1 MGRSENFSFEPE
13 NRSGAAR
20 TPQEDLVPELTLR
33 ATSARTASSERGTS
47 ERTASSERGARER
60 TSLPELLIVQ
70 SMKTGG
76 SEALESDF
84 VRTEKPVRFGSNVV
98 LDDNNKISKITY
110 PAEGKTREFGRD
122 ENGEIN
128 KLVTTT
134 PRGQYSYVKENGQWL
149 YLAPDNKRY
158 VAPDF
163 SLDNNGEFSKVV
175 RDGVVLTQPADGR
188 SFQEERTALGAR
200 IQRDADGNPTEIKR
214 PDNTMVTA
222 TYEDGRLTKL
232 VDRADGQSTTWT
244 RDSRGDWRS
253 DDKPPQA
260 VHNLRVED
268 NGNLSYSVDKV
279 KYTIRGNGAEI
290 AEGPG
295 RAKYDFDDQGRIS
308 KIRYPGNK
316 SSLSFGYMGSGDE
329 PSFIQVD
336 DFEKHQSKRYIHQ
349 PEKGGWTELD
359 RNNNLLGTWKGTVK
373 LNDDG
378 TYAIKP
384 TDGAMVTYLP
394 DGTARKQQ
402 NRESA
407 RPDSER
413 PDTQRPDTQRP
424 DAQRPDA
431 RRPETP
437 KPTNPDNINEITDHS
452 VQLRGYMLPSPDQLG
467 AGSCLYMSATG
478 IAEYLINKSKG
489 IVNPQVGGATDLSEQ
504 WTINLS
510 KTVQLGNNYTDAPEL
525 LARAGALPD
534 SRMKFKAYGSSS
546 WMSERAI
553 GGRGTETL
561 PPYKKD
567 VLFNGGGEGSQNAY
581 GQMRPADMERIK
593 KYLREQQS
601 PVLFV
606 YKPPTANWWHANI
619 ISGYNDKTQTFTVR
633 DSSFGRQVS
642 NVPAYNYDGRS
653 PWGARPYRDQTE
665 MPYYQVMQWGNHATG
680 YRLAG
685 S

>member
-1 MGRSENFSFEPE
+1 
-13 NRSGAAR
+13 
-20 TPQEDLVPELTLR
+20 
-33 ATSARTASSERGTS
+33 
-47 ERTASSERGARER
+47 
-60 TSLPELLIVQ
+60 
-70 SMKTGG
+70 
-76 SEALESDF
+76 
-84 VRTEKPVRFGSNVV
+84 
-98 LDDNNKISKITY
+98 
-110 PAEGKTREFGRD
+110 
-122 ENGEIN
+122 
-128 KLVTTT
+128 
-134 PRGQYSYVKENGQWL
+134 
-149 YLAPDNKRY
+149 
-158 VAPDF
+158 
-163 SLDNNGEFSKVV
+163 
-175 RDGVVLTQPADGR
+175 
-188 SFQEERTALGAR
+188 
-200 IQRDADGNPTEIKR
+200 
-214 PDNTMVTA
+214 
-222 TYEDGRLTKL
+222 
-232 VDRADGQSTTWT
+232 
-244 RDSRGDWRS
+244 
-253 DDKPPQA
+253 
-260 VHNLRVED
+260 
-268 NGNLSYSVDKV
+268 
-279 KYTIRGNGAEI
+279 
-290 AEGPG
+290 
-295 RAKYDFDDQGRIS
+295 
-308 KIRYPGNK
+308 
-316 SSLSFGYMGSGDE
+316 
-329 PSFIQVD
+329 
-336 DFEKHQSKRYIHQ
+336 
-349 PEKGGWTELD
+349 
-359 RNNNLLGTWKGTVK
+359 
-373 LNDDG
+373 
-378 TYAIKP
+378 
-384 TDGAMVTYLP
+384 
-394 DGTARKQQ
+394 
-402 NRESA
+402 
-407 RPDSER
+407 
-413 PDTQRPDTQRP
+413 
-424 DAQRPDA
+424 
-431 RRPETP
+431 
-437 KPTNPDNINEITDHS
+437 
-452 VQLRGYMLPSPDQLG
+452 
-467 AGSCLYMSATG
+467 MSATG